1 MFEKNPGWKKAHEVL
16 SSFAVDYENKECA
29 LYGDGTTIVSRLMS
43 LIPVQTCEYLAQKLL
58 KSYPNG
64 EAKQIIDRMSWRN
77 NNSKF
82 LGLLP
87 EIAQKYSAPN
97 VSQSDL
103 RKSAMLLRKIFKGE
117 KIKVGLFDD
126 NFSLTER
133 FSLLILGVLY
143 TFRNDRFHGDMHPP
157 FKSSLATLQTY
168 AHAHFCFLATHH
180 VFIQSLEEARWAS
193 ANYNETALTLARNID
208 DFEQLYGKHLAK

>member
-1 MFEKNPGWKKAHEVL
+1 
-16 SSFAVDYENKECA
+16 
-29 LYGDGTTIVSRLMS
+29 
-43 LIPVQTCEYLAQKLL
+43 
-58 KSYPNG
+58 
-64 EAKQIIDRMSWRN
+64 MSWRN

-208 DFEQLYGKHLAK
+208 DFEQLYGKHLAKSKRQPTKRAPDAGESAAISGSFLRLIIFPVGRLRRPRPSAGNANR